1 MGAQISRAEERELR
15 KMIAETPDKK
25 GGFLFKDIMKMPRGT
40 PVKAP
45 AYLSKELEG
54 FGIFDPLKRIYKD
67 IKDRGAAVLTG
78 TNYVGPFNRLDEEYL
93 RTNPPMDKIDEG
105 AMKHDLEYSRIA
117 KLRKAGTPADEI
129 ERLIRKSDDEF
140 LDNIKKHWR
149 TNPRAAAMGYAGIK
163 GKNIAEDTVGL
174 DKNLFVGE
182 GIPKGMKLS
191 ILHGGAGAKNLN
203 MFELF
208 KGTGSIGKTAN
219 RMGFNV
225 VSLDFDPIYTP
236 DIETDILRWDYKK
249 WAEENNFIPDYIWA
263 SPPCNTFSTLA
274 YRLKERNTKTA
285 VPKSARAKEG
295 TAILHKTIEI
305 IKYFQRKNPK
315 LLYTIENPRGMMRHD
330 SEIKKLPNRET
341 TLYALYGDFK
351 RKPTDFWSNF
361 PMKLKPHTEKYD
373 KKNVIG
379 NLADL
384 PTIEQRYSIPSKLV
398 KAILLRAKESYGSE
412 PVMKGSGFFGDLW
425 DAAKTT
431 ASNVVSSIRNVVSGR
446 APRENYSPS
455 LRALL
460 AQIGDMPI
468 VEMYVRRDPVQ
479 NALNTVLNVISLGKW
494 NEVRQRYAYDK
505 FFHLRL
511 EVFVKVSESSNIIRR
526 YAIEKNEIIEIQTI
540 SPPTQD
546 TDFMSVPM
554 NGRGA
559 TINSLLEGA
568 KSVLGN
574 QFFVYDAFHM
584 NCQDFV
590 MAMLL
595 GSGFATPELTAFV
608 KQPIDQLI
616 TEIPSWTG
624 KIARGLTDAG
634 GVVNTVLYG
643 QGGSTPMKGF
653 REQLQKAGVNPVDYL
668 AMAKK
673 KAKAQGLADNMLGFS
688 SDEKHKLQIPNADGR
703 LIRFGAVGL
712 GDYLIYTLSH
722 DASADKHRKSYL
734 ARATKIKG
742 DWKKDPYSA
751 NSLAIHILW

>member
-1 MGAQISRAEERELR
+1 MR
-15 KMIAETPDKK
+15 KTIANTPDKK
-25 GGFLFKDIMKMPRGT
+25 GGMKYIKWGDMRIPVYDDTDVIPEDRIFRGSGFVDDIYDKY
-40 PVKAP
+40 A
-45 AYLSKELEG
+45 E
-54 FGIFDPLKRIYKD
+54 
-67 IKDRGAAVLTG
+67 IKDKGAAFITG
-78 TNYVGPFNRLDEEYL
+78 TNYVGPWNRLDEEYI
-93 RTNPPMDKIDEG
+93 RTHPPTDKIDEG

-140 LDNIKKHWR
+140 LDNIKTHWR
-149 TNPRAAAMGYAGIK
+149 TNPKAAALGYAGIK
-163 GKNIAEDTVGL
+163 GKNVAEDTVGL

-182 GIPKGMKLS
+182 GGSSVPKGMKLS
-191 ILHGGAGAKNLN
+191 ILHGSGKEAPNPKNLN
-203 MFELF
+203 MFEFF
-208 KGTGSIGKTAN
+208 KGTGSIGKVAK
-219 RMGFNV
+219 RMGYNV
-225 VSLDFDPIYTP
+225 VSLDLESKYTP
-236 DIETDILRWDYKK
+236 DIEANILEWDYKK
-249 WAEENNFIPDYIWA
+249 WAEENKFVPDYIWA
-263 SPPCNTFSTLA
+263 SPPCNTFSPLA

-285 VPKSARAKEG
+285 VPSSARAKEG
-295 TAILHKTIEI
+295 TAVLHKTIEI
-305 IKYFQRKNPK
+305 IKYFQSKNPK
-315 LLYTIENPRGMMRHD
+315 LLFTIENPRGMMRHD
-330 SEIKKLPNRET
+330 AEIKKLPNRET

-361 PMKLKPHTEKYD
+361 PMNLKPHTEKYN

-379 NLADL
+379 NLANL

-446 APRENYSPS
+446 APREDYSPS

-460 AQIGDMPI
+460 AQIGNMPI

-479 NALNTVLNVISLGKW
+479 NALNTALNVISLGKW

-511 EVFVKVSESSNIIRR
+511 EVFVKVSESDNIIRR
-526 YAIEKNEIIEIQTI
+526 YTIEKNEIIEIQTV

-546 TDFMSVPM
+546 TDFMAVPM
-554 NGRGA
+554 DGRGA
-559 TINSLLEGA
+559 TINALLAGA

-574 QFFVYDAFHM
+574 QFFVYDAFQM

-595 GSGFATPELTAFV
+595 GSGFATPQLTAFV

-634 GVVNTVLYG
+634 GVVNTILYG
-643 QGGSTPMKGF
+643 QGGATPMKGF
-653 REQLQKAGVNPVDYL
+653 REQLQKAGVNPVEYL
-668 AMAKK
+668 ALAKK
-673 KAKAQGLADNMLGFS
+673 KAKAQGLAENMLGFS
-688 SDEKHKLQIPNADGR
+688 GDEKHKLQIPNADGR

-712 GDYLIYTLSH
+712 GDYLLYTLSH
-722 DASADKHRKSYL
+722 YASADKHRKSYL

-742 DWKKDPYSA
+742 DWKNDPYSA